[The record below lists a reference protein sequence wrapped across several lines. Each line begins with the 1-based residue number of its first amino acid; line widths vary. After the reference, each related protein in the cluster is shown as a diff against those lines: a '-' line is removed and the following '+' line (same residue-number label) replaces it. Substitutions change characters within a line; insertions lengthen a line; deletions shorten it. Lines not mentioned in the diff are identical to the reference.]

1 MEDIYIYLAVSV
13 FLVIASLLILRN
25 IFYKNGKKS
34 SKDIKRTIEEL
45 YKKIEE
51 NPEDYRAIYDLA
63 KCEEE
68 IGEEESALEKFE
80 MLANN
85 GILEKKEELNI
96 CKKLES
102 KYSELGKKE
111 EAFKYAIKIIKIEP
125 SNNLYTIKVAN
136 ILAKEGNFK
145 LSNHYFSKV
154 IVSKGE
160 FMIEDLKCAAFV
172 SYKMK
177 DYKKC
182 IAFLEE
188 LRKRLIKEATTNK
201 SKEVKEIKKSI
212 CELEKNLISMYILS
226 EELNI
231 AKSFIHDVLS
241 NKSIDKNHEFDI
253 NKLYLFVLYKL
264 EESERFKNLY
274 NKLYTLYKIEENNKN
289 YAPLKFDYSF
299 YSYFLGDIE
308 MSKNYFEAIKSF
320 NMPEFNIYNLDEI
333 LNYLNAVIKATAAL
347 NKLKEENK
355 LGEEKY
361 KNDNYE
367 NYVGKGNIENWEKT
381 VNSWETSFINFDY
394 LMTLVEVQKTMDID
408 YILDS
413 LKVAEKGNKN
423 NNITIAYK
431 VDKIFSLDRTSFKKL
446 CSNIMKSK
454 FSDYVIIQEYNDAT
468 HPANNGEEIN
478 YLTYNIKGSKKD
490 LILISFKR
498 WQKSEIGELMV
509 RDFLMMVSESGA
521 KNGILIAPVELSNS
535 AKSYVSHN
543 DKIRVYT
550 RSQFNNLL
558 KDEKI

>member
-1 MEDIYIYLAVSV
+1 MEDIFIYLAVSV
-13 FLVIASLLILRN
+13 FLIISSSIILKN
-25 IFYKNGKKS
+25 IFYRDGKKN
-34 SKDIKRTIEEL
+34 SKDIKKTIEEL

-68 IGEEESALEKFE
+68 IGKIELALEKYE
-80 MLANN
+80 LLANN
-85 GILEKKEELNI
+85 GILEKREELNI

-125 SNNLYTIKVAN
+125 SNNLYIIKVAN
-136 ILAKEGNFK
+136 TLAKEGNFK
-145 LSNHYFSKV
+145 LSNHYFGKA
-154 IVSKGE
+154 IVSKTE
-160 FMIEDLKCAAFV
+160 FMTEDLKCAAFV

-188 LRKRLIKEATTNK
+188 LRKRLIKEAIANK
-201 SKEVKEIKKSI
+201 SKDIKKDI
-212 CELEKNLISMYILS
+212 LELEKDLISTYILS

-231 AKSFIHDVLS
+231 AKSFIEDILS
-241 NKSIDKNHEFDI
+241 NKFIDKNHEFDI

-264 EESERFKNLY
+264 EESERFKSLY
-274 NKLYTLYKIEENNKN
+274 NKLYSLYKINESNKN
-289 YAPLKFDYSF
+289 YAHLKFDYSF

-308 MSKNYFEAIKSF
+308 MSKNYFELIKSF
-320 NMPEFNIYNLDEI
+320 DMPEFNIYNLDEI
-333 LNYLNAVIKATAAL
+333 LNYLNAVIKATTVL

-367 NYVGKGNIENWEKT
+367 NYVGKENIENWEKT
-381 VNSWETSFINFDY
+381 VNSWEISFINFDY
-394 LMTLVEVQKTMDID
+394 IMNLIEVQKTMDID
-408 YILDS
+408 NILES
-413 LKVAEKGNKN
+413 LKIAEKGNPN

-431 VDKIFSLDRTSFKKL
+431 VDKIFSLDRMSFKKL
-446 CSNIMKSK
+446 CGNIMKSK
-454 FSDYVIIQEYNDAT
+454 FLDYVIVQEYTDAT
-468 HPANNGEEIN
+468 HPANSGEEIN
-478 YLTYNIKGSKKD
+478 YLTYNIKGSKKE

-521 KNGILIAPVELSNS
+521 KSGVLIAPVELSNS

-543 DKIRVYT
+543 EKIRVYT

>member
-1 MEDIYIYLAVSV
+1 MEDIFIYLAVSV
-13 FLVIASLLILRN
+13 FLIISSSIILKN
-25 IFYKNGKKS
+25 IFYRDGKKN
-34 SKDIKRTIEEL
+34 SKDIKKTIEEL

-68 IGEEESALEKFE
+68 IGKIELALEKYE
-80 MLANN
+80 LLANN
-85 GILEKKEELNI
+85 GILEKREELNI
-96 CKKLES
+96 YKKLES

-125 SNNLYTIKVAN
+125 SNNLYIIKVAN
-136 ILAKEGNFK
+136 TLAKEGNFK
-145 LSNHYFSKV
+145 LSNHYFGKA
-154 IVSKGE
+154 IVSKAE
-160 FMIEDLKCAAFV
+160 FMTEDLKCAAFV

-188 LRKRLIKEATTNK
+188 LRKRLIKEAIANK
-201 SKEVKEIKKSI
+201 SKDIKKDI
-212 CELEKNLISMYILS
+212 LELEKDLISTYILS

-231 AKSFIHDVLS
+231 AKSFIEDILS
-241 NKSIDKNHEFDI
+241 NKFIDKNHEFDI

-264 EESERFKNLY
+264 EESERFKSLY
-274 NKLYTLYKIEENNKN
+274 NKLYSLYKINESNKN
-289 YAPLKFDYSF
+289 YAHLKFDYSF

-308 MSKNYFEAIKSF
+308 MSKNYFELIKSF
-320 NMPEFNIYNLDEI
+320 DMPEFNIYNLDEI
-333 LNYLNAVIKATAAL
+333 LNYLNAVIKATTVL

-367 NYVGKGNIENWEKT
+367 NYVGKENIENWEKT
-381 VNSWETSFINFDY
+381 VNSWELSFINFDY
-394 LMTLVEVQKTMDID
+394 IMNLIEVQKTMDID
-408 YILDS
+408 NILEN
-413 LKVAEKGNKN
+413 LKIAEKGNPN

-431 VDKIFSLDRTSFKKL
+431 VDKIFSLDRMSFKKL
-446 CSNIMKSK
+446 CGNIMKSK
-454 FSDYVIIQEYNDAT
+454 FSDYVIVQEYTDAT
-468 HPANNGEEIN
+468 HPANSGEEIN
-478 YLTYNIKGSKKD
+478 YLTYNIKGSKKE

-521 KNGILIAPVELSNS
+521 KSGVLIAPVELSNS

-543 DKIRVYT
+543 EKIRVYT

>member
-1 MEDIYIYLAVSV
+1 MEDIFIYLSVSV
-13 FLVIASLLILRN
+13 FLIISSSIILKN
-25 IFYKNGKKS
+25 IFYRDGKKN
-34 SKDIKRTIEEL
+34 SKDIKKTIEEL

-68 IGEEESALEKFE
+68 IGKIELALEKYE
-80 MLANN
+80 LLANN
-85 GILEKKEELNI
+85 GILEKREELNI

-125 SNNLYTIKVAN
+125 NNNLYIIKVAN
-136 ILAKEGNFK
+136 TLAKEGNFK
-145 LSNHYFSKV
+145 LSNHYFGKA
-154 IVSKGE
+154 IVSKAE
-160 FMIEDLKCAAFV
+160 FMTEDLKCAAFV

-188 LRKRLIKEATTNK
+188 LRKRLIKEAIANK
-201 SKEVKEIKKSI
+201 SKEIKKDI
-212 CELEKNLISMYILS
+212 LELEKDLISTYILS

-231 AKSFIHDVLS
+231 AKSFIEDILS
-241 NKSIDKNHEFDI
+241 NKFIDKNHEFDI

-264 EESERFKNLY
+264 EESERFKSLY
-274 NKLYTLYKIEENNKN
+274 NKLYSLYKINESNKN
-289 YAPLKFDYSF
+289 YAHLKFDYSF

-308 MSKNYFEAIKSF
+308 MSKNYFELIKSF
-320 NMPEFNIYNLDEI
+320 DMPEFNIYNLDEI
-333 LNYLNAVIKATAAL
+333 LNYLNAVIKATTVL

-367 NYVGKGNIENWEKT
+367 NYVGKENIENWEKT
-381 VNSWETSFINFDY
+381 VNSWEISFINFDY
-394 LMTLVEVQKTMDID
+394 IMNLIEVQKTMDID
-408 YILDS
+408 NILES
-413 LKVAEKGNKN
+413 LKIAEKGNLN

-431 VDKIFSLDRTSFKKL
+431 VDKIFSLDRMSFKKL
-446 CSNIMKSK
+446 CGNIMKSK
-454 FSDYVIIQEYNDAT
+454 FSDYVIVQEYTDAT
-468 HPANNGEEIN
+468 HPANSGEEIN
-478 YLTYNIKGSKKD
+478 YLTYNIKGSKKE

-521 KNGILIAPVELSNS
+521 KSGVLIAPVELSNS

-543 DKIRVYT
+543 EKIRVYT

>member
-1 MEDIYIYLAVSV
+1 MEDIFIYLAVSV
-13 FLVIASLLILRN
+13 FLIISSSIILKN
-25 IFYKNGKKS
+25 IFYRDGKKN
-34 SKDIKRTIEEL
+34 SKDIKKTIEEL

-68 IGEEESALEKFE
+68 IGKIELALEKYE
-80 MLANN
+80 LLANN
-85 GILEKKEELNI
+85 GILEKREELNI

-125 SNNLYTIKVAN
+125 SNNLYIIKVAN
-136 ILAKEGNFK
+136 TLAKEGNFK
-145 LSNHYFSKV
+145 LSNHYFGKA
-154 IVSKGE
+154 IVSKSE
-160 FMIEDLKCAAFV
+160 FMTEDLKCAAFV

-188 LRKRLIKEATTNK
+188 LRKRLIKEAIANK
-201 SKEVKEIKKSI
+201 SKDIKKDI
-212 CELEKNLISMYILS
+212 LELEKDLISTYILS

-231 AKSFIHDVLS
+231 AKSFIEDILS
-241 NKSIDKNHEFDI
+241 NKFIDKNHEFDI

-274 NKLYTLYKIEENNKN
+274 NKLYSLYKINESNKN
-289 YAPLKFDYSF
+289 YAHLKFDYSF

-308 MSKNYFEAIKSF
+308 MSKNYFELIKSF
-320 NMPEFNIYNLDEI
+320 DMPEFNIYNLDEI
-333 LNYLNAVIKATAAL
+333 LNYLNAVIKATTVL

-367 NYVGKGNIENWEKT
+367 NYVGKENIENWEKT
-381 VNSWETSFINFDY
+381 VNSWEISFINFDY
-394 LMTLVEVQKTMDID
+394 IMNLIEVQKTMDID
-408 YILDS
+408 NILES
-413 LKVAEKGNKN
+413 LKIAEKGNPN

-431 VDKIFSLDRTSFKKL
+431 VDKIFSLDRMSFKKL
-446 CSNIMKSK
+446 CGNIMKSK
-454 FSDYVIIQEYNDAT
+454 FSDYVIVQEYTDAT
-468 HPANNGEEIN
+468 HPANSGEEIN
-478 YLTYNIKGSKKD
+478 YLTYNIKGSKKE

-521 KNGILIAPVELSNS
+521 KSGVLIAPVELSNS

-543 DKIRVYT
+543 EKIRVYT

>member
-1 MEDIYIYLAVSV
+1 MEDIFIYLAVSV
-13 FLVIASLLILRN
+13 FLIISSSIILKN
-25 IFYKNGKKS
+25 IFYRDGKKN
-34 SKDIKRTIEEL
+34 SKDIKKTIEEL

-68 IGEEESALEKFE
+68 IGKIELALEKYE
-80 MLANN
+80 LLANN
-85 GILEKKEELNI
+85 GILEKREELNI

-125 SNNLYTIKVAN
+125 SNNLYIIKVAN
-136 ILAKEGNFK
+136 TLAKEGNFK
-145 LSNHYFSKV
+145 LSNHYFGKA
-154 IVSKGE
+154 IVSKAE
-160 FMIEDLKCAAFV
+160 FMTEDLKCAAFV

-188 LRKRLIKEATTNK
+188 LRKRLIKEAIANK
-201 SKEVKEIKKSI
+201 SKDIKKDI
-212 CELEKNLISMYILS
+212 LELEKDLISTYILS

-231 AKSFIHDVLS
+231 AKSFIEDILS
-241 NKSIDKNHEFDI
+241 NKFIDKNHEFDI

-264 EESERFKNLY
+264 EESERFKSLY
-274 NKLYTLYKIEENNKN
+274 NKLYSLYKINESNKN
-289 YAPLKFDYSF
+289 YAHLKFDYSF

-308 MSKNYFEAIKSF
+308 MSKNYFELIKSF
-320 NMPEFNIYNLDEI
+320 DMPEFNIYNLDEI
-333 LNYLNAVIKATAAL
+333 LNYLNAVIKATTVL

-367 NYVGKGNIENWEKT
+367 NYVGKENIENWEKT
-381 VNSWETSFINFDY
+381 VNSWEISFINFDY
-394 LMTLVEVQKTMDID
+394 IMNLIEVQKTMDID
-408 YILDS
+408 NILEN
-413 LKVAEKGNKN
+413 LKIAEKGNPN

-431 VDKIFSLDRTSFKKL
+431 VDKIFSLDRISFKKL
-446 CSNIMKSK
+446 CGNIMKSK
-454 FSDYVIIQEYNDAT
+454 FSDYVIVQEYTDAT
-468 HPANNGEEIN
+468 HPANSGEEIN
-478 YLTYNIKGSKKD
+478 YLTYNIKGSKKE

-521 KNGILIAPVELSNS
+521 KSGVLIAPVELSNS

-543 DKIRVYT
+543 KKIRVYT

>member
-1 MEDIYIYLAVSV
+1 MEDIFIYLAVSV
-13 FLVIASLLILRN
+13 FLIISSSIILKN
-25 IFYKNGKKS
+25 IFYRDGKKN
-34 SKDIKRTIEEL
+34 SKDIKKTIEEL

-68 IGEEESALEKFE
+68 IGKIELALEKYE
-80 MLANN
+80 LLANN
-85 GILEKKEELNI
+85 GILEKREESNI

-125 SNNLYTIKVAN
+125 SNNLYIIKVAN
-136 ILAKEGNFK
+136 TLAKEGNFK
-145 LSNHYFSKV
+145 LSNHYFGKA
-154 IVSKGE
+154 IVSKAE
-160 FMIEDLKCAAFV
+160 FMTEDLKCAAFV

-188 LRKRLIKEATTNK
+188 LRKRLIKEAIANK
-201 SKEVKEIKKSI
+201 SKDIKKDI
-212 CELEKNLISMYILS
+212 LELEKDLISTYILS

-231 AKSFIHDVLS
+231 AKSFIEDILS
-241 NKSIDKNHEFDI
+241 NKFIDKNHEFDI

-264 EESERFKNLY
+264 EESERFKSLY
-274 NKLYTLYKIEENNKN
+274 NKLYSLYKINESNKN
-289 YAPLKFDYSF
+289 YAHLKFDYSF

-308 MSKNYFEAIKSF
+308 MSKNYFELIKSF
-320 NMPEFNIYNLDEI
+320 DMPEFNIYNLDEI
-333 LNYLNAVIKATAAL
+333 LNYLNAVIKATTVL

-367 NYVGKGNIENWEKT
+367 NYVGKENIENWEKT
-381 VNSWETSFINFDY
+381 VNSWEISFINFDY
-394 LMTLVEVQKTMDID
+394 IMNLIEVQKTMDID
-408 YILDS
+408 NILES
-413 LKVAEKGNKN
+413 LKIAEKGNPN

-431 VDKIFSLDRTSFKKL
+431 VDKIFSLDRMSFKKL
-446 CSNIMKSK
+446 CGNIMKSK
-454 FSDYVIIQEYNDAT
+454 FSDYVIVQEYMDAT
-468 HPANNGEEIN
+468 HPANSGEEIN
-478 YLTYNIKGSKKD
+478 YLTYNIKGSKKE

-521 KNGILIAPVELSNS
+521 KSGVLIAPVELSNS

-543 DKIRVYT
+543 EKIRVYT

>member
-1 MEDIYIYLAVSV
+1 MEDIFIYLAVSV
-13 FLVIASLLILRN
+13 FLIISSSIILKN
-25 IFYKNGKKS
+25 IFYRDGKKN
-34 SKDIKRTIEEL
+34 SKDIKKTIEEL

-63 KCEEE
+63 KFEEE
-68 IGEEESALEKFE
+68 IGKIELALEKYE
-80 MLANN
+80 LLANN
-85 GILEKKEELNI
+85 GILEKREELNI

-125 SNNLYTIKVAN
+125 SNNLYIIKVAN
-136 ILAKEGNFK
+136 TLAKEGNFK
-145 LSNHYFSKV
+145 LSNHYFGKA
-154 IVSKGE
+154 IVSKAE
-160 FMIEDLKCAAFV
+160 FMTEDLKCAAFV

-188 LRKRLIKEATTNK
+188 LRKRLIKEAIANK
-201 SKEVKEIKKSI
+201 SKDIKKDI
-212 CELEKNLISMYILS
+212 LELEKDLISTYILS

-231 AKSFIHDVLS
+231 AKSFIEDILS
-241 NKSIDKNHEFDI
+241 NKFIDKNHEFDI

-264 EESERFKNLY
+264 EESERFKSLY
-274 NKLYTLYKIEENNKN
+274 NKLYSLYKINESNKN
-289 YAPLKFDYSF
+289 YAHLKFDYSF

-308 MSKNYFEAIKSF
+308 MSKNYFELIKSF
-320 NMPEFNIYNLDEI
+320 DMPEFNIYNLDEI
-333 LNYLNAVIKATAAL
+333 LNYLNAVIKATTVL

-367 NYVGKGNIENWEKT
+367 NYVGKENIENWEKT
-381 VNSWETSFINFDY
+381 VNSWEISFINFDY
-394 LMTLVEVQKTMDID
+394 IMNLIEVQKTMDID
-408 YILDS
+408 NILEN
-413 LKVAEKGNKN
+413 LKIAEKGNPN

-431 VDKIFSLDRTSFKKL
+431 VDKIFSLDRMSFKKL
-446 CSNIMKSK
+446 CGNIMKSK
-454 FSDYVIIQEYNDAT
+454 FSDYVIVQEYTDAT
-468 HPANNGEEIN
+468 HPANSGEEIN
-478 YLTYNIKGSKKD
+478 YLTYNIKGSKKE

-521 KNGILIAPVELSNS
+521 KSGVLIAPVELSNS

-543 DKIRVYT
+543 EKIRVYT

>member
-1 MEDIYIYLAVSV
+1 MEDIFIYLAVSV
-13 FLVIASLLILRN
+13 FLIISSSIILKN
-25 IFYKNGKKS
+25 IFYRDGKKN
-34 SKDIKRTIEEL
+34 SKDIKKTIEEL

-68 IGEEESALEKFE
+68 IGKIELALEKYE
-80 MLANN
+80 LLANN
-85 GILEKKEELNI
+85 GILEKREELNI

-125 SNNLYTIKVAN
+125 SNNLYIIKVAN
-136 ILAKEGNFK
+136 TLAKEGNFK
-145 LSNHYFSKV
+145 LSNHYFGKA
-154 IVSKGE
+154 IVSKAE
-160 FMIEDLKCAAFV
+160 FMTEDLKCAAFV

-188 LRKRLIKEATTNK
+188 LRKRLIKEAIANK
-201 SKEVKEIKKSI
+201 SKDIKKDI
-212 CELEKNLISMYILS
+212 LELEKDLISTYILS

-231 AKSFIHDVLS
+231 AKSFIEDILS
-241 NKSIDKNHEFDI
+241 NKFIDKNHEFDI

-264 EESERFKNLY
+264 EESERFKSLY
-274 NKLYTLYKIEENNKN
+274 NKLYSLYKINESNKN
-289 YAPLKFDYSF
+289 YAHLKFDYSF

-308 MSKNYFEAIKSF
+308 MSKNYFELIKSF
-320 NMPEFNIYNLDEI
+320 DMPEFNIYNLDEI
-333 LNYLNAVIKATAAL
+333 LNYLNAVIKATTVL

-367 NYVGKGNIENWEKT
+367 NYVGKENIENWEKT
-381 VNSWETSFINFDY
+381 VNSWEISFINFDY
-394 LMTLVEVQKTMDID
+394 IMNLIEVQKTMDID
-408 YILDS
+408 NILEN
-413 LKVAEKGNKN
+413 LKIVEKGNPN

-431 VDKIFSLDRTSFKKL
+431 VDKIFSLDRMSFKKL
-446 CSNIMKSK
+446 CGNIMKSK
-454 FSDYVIIQEYNDAT
+454 FSDYVIVQEYTDAT
-468 HPANNGEEIN
+468 HPANSGEEIN
-478 YLTYNIKGSKKD
+478 YLTYNIKGSKKE

-521 KNGILIAPVELSNS
+521 KSGVLIAPVELSNS

-543 DKIRVYT
+543 EKIRVYT

>member
-1 MEDIYIYLAVSV
+1 MEDIFIYLAVSV
-13 FLVIASLLILRN
+13 FLIISSSIILKN
-25 IFYKNGKKS
+25 IFYRDGKKN
-34 SKDIKRTIEEL
+34 SKDIKKTIEEL

-68 IGEEESALEKFE
+68 IGKIELALEKYE
-80 MLANN
+80 LLANN
-85 GILEKKEELNI
+85 GILEKREESNI

-125 SNNLYTIKVAN
+125 SNNLYIIKVAN
-136 ILAKEGNFK
+136 TLAKEGNFK
-145 LSNHYFSKV
+145 LSNHYFGKA
-154 IVSKGE
+154 IVSKAE
-160 FMIEDLKCAAFV
+160 FMTEDLKCAAFV

-188 LRKRLIKEATTNK
+188 LRKRLIKEAIANK
-201 SKEVKEIKKSI
+201 SKDIKKDI
-212 CELEKNLISMYILS
+212 LELEKDLISTYILS

-231 AKSFIHDVLS
+231 AKSFIEDILS
-241 NKSIDKNHEFDI
+241 NKFIDKNHEFDI

-264 EESERFKNLY
+264 EESERFKSLY
-274 NKLYTLYKIEENNKN
+274 NKLYSLYKINESNKN
-289 YAPLKFDYSF
+289 YAHLKFDYSF

-308 MSKNYFEAIKSF
+308 MSKNYFELIKSF
-320 NMPEFNIYNLDEI
+320 DMPEFNIYNLDEI
-333 LNYLNAVIKATAAL
+333 LNYLNAVIKATTVL

-367 NYVGKGNIENWEKT
+367 NYVGKENIENWEKT
-381 VNSWETSFINFDY
+381 VNSWEISFINFDY
-394 LMTLVEVQKTMDID
+394 IMNLIEVQKTMDID
-408 YILDS
+408 NILEN
-413 LKVAEKGNKN
+413 LKIAEKGNPN

-431 VDKIFSLDRTSFKKL
+431 VDKIFSLDRMSFKKL
-446 CSNIMKSK
+446 CGNIMKSK
-454 FSDYVIIQEYNDAT
+454 FSDYVIVQEYTDAT
-468 HPANNGEEIN
+468 HPANSGEEIN
-478 YLTYNIKGSKKD
+478 YLTYNIKGSKKE

-521 KNGILIAPVELSNS
+521 KSGVLIAPVELSNS

-543 DKIRVYT
+543 EKIRVYT

>member
-1 MEDIYIYLAVSV
+1 MEDIFIYLAVSV
-13 FLVIASLLILRN
+13 FLIISSSIILKN
-25 IFYKNGKKS
+25 IFYRDGKKN
-34 SKDIKRTIEEL
+34 SKDIKKTIEEL

-68 IGEEESALEKFE
+68 IGKIELALEKYE
-80 MLANN
+80 LLANN
-85 GILEKKEELNI
+85 GILEKREELNI

-125 SNNLYTIKVAN
+125 NNNLYIIKVAN
-136 ILAKEGNFK
+136 TLAKEGNFK
-145 LSNHYFSKV
+145 LSNHYFGKA
-154 IVSKGE
+154 IVSKAE
-160 FMIEDLKCAAFV
+160 FMTEDLKCAAFV

-188 LRKRLIKEATTNK
+188 LRKRLIKEAIANK
-201 SKEVKEIKKSI
+201 SKDIKKDI
-212 CELEKNLISMYILS
+212 LELEKDLISTYILS

-231 AKSFIHDVLS
+231 AKSFIEDILS
-241 NKSIDKNHEFDI
+241 NKFIDKNHEFDI

-264 EESERFKNLY
+264 EESERFKSLY
-274 NKLYTLYKIEENNKN
+274 NKLYSLYKINESNKN
-289 YAPLKFDYSF
+289 YAHLKFDYSF

-308 MSKNYFEAIKSF
+308 MSKNYFELIKSF
-320 NMPEFNIYNLDEI
+320 DMPEFNIYNLDEI
-333 LNYLNAVIKATAAL
+333 LNYLNAVIKATTVL

-367 NYVGKGNIENWEKT
+367 NYVGKENIENWEKT
-381 VNSWETSFINFDY
+381 VNSWEISFINFDY
-394 LMTLVEVQKTMDID
+394 IMNLIEVQKTMDID
-408 YILDS
+408 NILEN
-413 LKVAEKGNKN
+413 LKIAEKGNPN

-431 VDKIFSLDRTSFKKL
+431 VDKIFSLDRMSFKKL
-446 CSNIMKSK
+446 CANIMKSK
-454 FSDYVIIQEYNDAT
+454 FSDYVIVQEYTDAT
-468 HPANNGEEIN
+468 HPANSGEEIN
-478 YLTYNIKGSKKD
+478 YLTYNIKGSKKE

-521 KNGILIAPVELSNS
+521 KSGVLIAPVELSNS

-543 DKIRVYT
+543 EKIRVYT

>member
-1 MEDIYIYLAVSV
+1 MEDIFIYLAVSV
-13 FLVIASLLILRN
+13 FLIISSSIILKN
-25 IFYKNGKKS
+25 IFYRDGKKN
-34 SKDIKRTIEEL
+34 SKDIKKTIEEL

-68 IGEEESALEKFE
+68 IGKIELALEKYE
-80 MLANN
+80 LLANN
-85 GILEKKEELNI
+85 GILEKREELNI
-96 CKKLES
+96 CKKLEN

-125 SNNLYTIKVAN
+125 NNNLYIIKVAN
-136 ILAKEGNFK
+136 TLAKEGNFK
-145 LSNHYFSKV
+145 LSNHYFGKA
-154 IVSKGE
+154 IVSKAE
-160 FMIEDLKCAAFV
+160 FMTEDLKCAAFV

-188 LRKRLIKEATTNK
+188 LRKRLIKEAIANK
-201 SKEVKEIKKSI
+201 SKDIKKDI
-212 CELEKNLISMYILS
+212 LELEKDLISTYILS

-231 AKSFIHDVLS
+231 AKSFIEDILS
-241 NKSIDKNHEFDI
+241 NKFIDKNHEFDI

-264 EESERFKNLY
+264 EESERFKSLY
-274 NKLYTLYKIEENNKN
+274 NKLYSLYKINESNKN
-289 YAPLKFDYSF
+289 YAHLKFDYSF

-308 MSKNYFEAIKSF
+308 MSKNYFELIKSF
-320 NMPEFNIYNLDEI
+320 DMPEFNIYNLDEI
-333 LNYLNAVIKATAAL
+333 LNYLNAVIKATTVL

-367 NYVGKGNIENWEKT
+367 NYVGKENIENWEKT
-381 VNSWETSFINFDY
+381 VNSWEISFINFDY
-394 LMTLVEVQKTMDID
+394 IMNLIEVQKTMDID
-408 YILDS
+408 NILES
-413 LKVAEKGNKN
+413 LKIAEKGNPN

-431 VDKIFSLDRTSFKKL
+431 VDKIFSLDRMSFKKL
-446 CSNIMKSK
+446 CGNIMKSK
-454 FSDYVIIQEYNDAT
+454 FSDYVIVQEYTDAT
-468 HPANNGEEIN
+468 HPANSGEEIN
-478 YLTYNIKGSKKD
+478 YLTYNIKGSKKE

-521 KNGILIAPVELSNS
+521 KSGVLIAPVELSNS

-543 DKIRVYT
+543 EKIRVYT

>member
-1 MEDIYIYLAVSV
+1 MEDIFIYLAVSV
-13 FLVIASLLILRN
+13 FLIISSSIILKN
-25 IFYKNGKKS
+25 IFYRDGKKN
-34 SKDIKRTIEEL
+34 SKDIKKTIEEL

-68 IGEEESALEKFE
+68 IGKIELALEKYE
-80 MLANN
+80 LLANN
-85 GILEKKEELNI
+85 GILEKREELNI

-125 SNNLYTIKVAN
+125 NNNLYIIKVAN
-136 ILAKEGNFK
+136 TLAKEGNFK
-145 LSNHYFSKV
+145 LSNHYFGKA
-154 IVSKGE
+154 IVSKAE
-160 FMIEDLKCAAFV
+160 FMTEDLKCAAFV

-188 LRKRLIKEATTNK
+188 LRKRLIKEAIANK
-201 SKEVKEIKKSI
+201 SKDIKKDI
-212 CELEKNLISMYILS
+212 LELEKDLISTYILS

-231 AKSFIHDVLS
+231 AKAFIEDILS
-241 NKSIDKNHEFDI
+241 NKFIDKNHEFDI

-264 EESERFKNLY
+264 EESERFKSLY
-274 NKLYTLYKIEENNKN
+274 NKLYSLYKINESNKN
-289 YAPLKFDYSF
+289 YAHLKFDYSF

-308 MSKNYFEAIKSF
+308 MSKNYFELIKSF
-320 NMPEFNIYNLDEI
+320 DMPEFNIYNLDEI
-333 LNYLNAVIKATAAL
+333 LNYLNAVIKATTVL

-367 NYVGKGNIENWEKT
+367 NYVGKENIENWEKT
-381 VNSWETSFINFDY
+381 VNSWEISFINFDY
-394 LMTLVEVQKTMDID
+394 IMNLIEVQKTMDID
-408 YILDS
+408 NILES
-413 LKVAEKGNKN
+413 LKIAEKGNPN

-431 VDKIFSLDRTSFKKL
+431 VDKIFSLDRMSFKKL
-446 CSNIMKSK
+446 CGNIMKSK
-454 FSDYVIIQEYNDAT
+454 FSDYVIVQEYTDAT
-468 HPANNGEEIN
+468 HPANSGEEIN
-478 YLTYNIKGSKKD
+478 YLTYNIKGSKKE

-521 KNGILIAPVELSNS
+521 KSGVLIAPVELSNS

-543 DKIRVYT
+543 EKIRVYT

>member
-1 MEDIYIYLAVSV
+1 MEDIFIYLAVSV
-13 FLVIASLLILRN
+13 FLIISSSIILKN
-25 IFYKNGKKS
+25 IFYRDGKKN
-34 SKDIKRTIEEL
+34 SKDIKKTIEEL

-68 IGEEESALEKFE
+68 IGKIELALEKYE
-80 MLANN
+80 LLANN
-85 GILEKKEELNI
+85 GILEKREELNI

-125 SNNLYTIKVAN
+125 SNNLYIIKVAN
-136 ILAKEGNFK
+136 TLAKEGNFK
-145 LSNHYFSKV
+145 LSNHYFGKA
-154 IVSKGE
+154 IVSKAE
-160 FMIEDLKCAAFV
+160 FMTEDLKCAAFV

-188 LRKRLIKEATTNK
+188 LRKRLIKEAIANK
-201 SKEVKEIKKSI
+201 SKDIKKDI
-212 CELEKNLISMYILS
+212 LELEKDLISTYILS

-231 AKSFIHDVLS
+231 AKSFIEDILS
-241 NKSIDKNHEFDI
+241 NKFIDKNHEFDI

-264 EESERFKNLY
+264 EESERFKSLY
-274 NKLYTLYKIEENNKN
+274 NKLYSLYKINESNKN
-289 YAPLKFDYSF
+289 YAHLKFDYSF

-308 MSKNYFEAIKSF
+308 MSKNYFELIKSF
-320 NMPEFNIYNLDEI
+320 DMPEFNIYNLDEI
-333 LNYLNAVIKATAAL
+333 LNYLNAVIKATTVL

-367 NYVGKGNIENWEKT
+367 NYVRKENIENWEKT
-381 VNSWETSFINFDY
+381 VNSWEISFINFDY
-394 LMTLVEVQKTMDID
+394 IMNLIEVQKTMDID
-408 YILDS
+408 NILES
-413 LKVAEKGNKN
+413 LKIAEKGNPN

-431 VDKIFSLDRTSFKKL
+431 VDKIFSLDRMSFKKL
-446 CSNIMKSK
+446 CGNIMKSK
-454 FSDYVIIQEYNDAT
+454 FSDYVIVQEYTDAT
-468 HPANNGEEIN
+468 HPANSGEEIN
-478 YLTYNIKGSKKD
+478 YLTYNIKGSKKE

-521 KNGILIAPVELSNS
+521 KSGVLIAPVELSNS

-543 DKIRVYT
+543 EKIRVYT

>member
-1 MEDIYIYLAVSV
+1 MEDIFIYLAVSV
-13 FLVIASLLILRN
+13 FLIISSSIILKN
-25 IFYKNGKKS
+25 IFYRDGKKN
-34 SKDIKRTIEEL
+34 SKDIKKTIEEL

-68 IGEEESALEKFE
+68 IGKIELALEKYE
-80 MLANN
+80 LLANN
-85 GILEKKEELNI
+85 GILEKREELNI

-125 SNNLYTIKVAN
+125 SNNLYIIKVAN
-136 ILAKEGNFK
+136 TLAKEGNFK
-145 LSNHYFSKV
+145 LSNHYFGKA
-154 IVSKGE
+154 IVSKSE
-160 FMIEDLKCAAFV
+160 FMTEDLKCAAFV

-188 LRKRLIKEATTNK
+188 LRKRLIKEAIANK
-201 SKEVKEIKKSI
+201 SKDIKKDI
-212 CELEKNLISMYILS
+212 LELEKDLISTYILS

-231 AKSFIHDVLS
+231 AKSFIEDILS
-241 NKSIDKNHEFDI
+241 NKFIDKNHEFDI

-264 EESERFKNLY
+264 EESERFKSLY
-274 NKLYTLYKIEENNKN
+274 NKLYSLYKINESNKN
-289 YAPLKFDYSF
+289 YAHLKFDYSF

-308 MSKNYFEAIKSF
+308 MSKNYFELIKSF
-320 NMPEFNIYNLDEI
+320 DMPEFNIYNLDEI
-333 LNYLNAVIKATAAL
+333 LNYLNAVIKATTVL

-367 NYVGKGNIENWEKT
+367 NYVGKENIENWEKT
-381 VNSWETSFINFDY
+381 VNSWEISFINFDY
-394 LMTLVEVQKTMDID
+394 IMNLIEVQKTMDID
-408 YILDS
+408 NILES
-413 LKVAEKGNKN
+413 LKIAEKGNPN

-431 VDKIFSLDRTSFKKL
+431 VDKIFSLDRMSFKKL
-446 CSNIMKSK
+446 CGNIMKSK
-454 FSDYVIIQEYNDAT
+454 FSDYVIVQEYTDAT
-468 HPANNGEEIN
+468 HPANSGEEIN
-478 YLTYNIKGSKKD
+478 YLTYNIKGSKKE

-521 KNGILIAPVELSNS
+521 KSGVLIAPVELSNS

-543 DKIRVYT
+543 EKIRVYT

>member
-1 MEDIYIYLAVSV
+1 MEDIFIYLAVSV
-13 FLVIASLLILRN
+13 FLIISSSIILKN
-25 IFYKNGKKS
+25 IFYRDGKKN
-34 SKDIKRTIEEL
+34 SKDIKKTIEEL

-68 IGEEESALEKFE
+68 IGKIELALEKYE
-80 MLANN
+80 LLANN
-85 GILEKKEELNI
+85 GILEKREELNI

-125 SNNLYTIKVAN
+125 NNNLYIIKVAN
-136 ILAKEGNFK
+136 TLAKEGNFK
-145 LSNHYFSKV
+145 LSNHYFGKA
-154 IVSKGE
+154 IVSKTE
-160 FMIEDLKCAAFV
+160 FMTEDLKCASFV

-188 LRKRLIKEATTNK
+188 LRKRLIKEAIANK
-201 SKEVKEIKKSI
+201 SKDIKKDI
-212 CELEKNLISMYILS
+212 LELEKDLISTYILS

-231 AKSFIHDVLS
+231 AKSFIEDILS
-241 NKSIDKNHEFDI
+241 NKFIDKNHEFDI

-264 EESERFKNLY
+264 EESERFKSLY
-274 NKLYTLYKIEENNKN
+274 NKLYSLYKINESNKN
-289 YAPLKFDYSF
+289 YAHLKFDYSF

-308 MSKNYFEAIKSF
+308 MSKNYFELIKSF
-320 NMPEFNIYNLDEI
+320 DMPEFNIYNLDEI
-333 LNYLNAVIKATAAL
+333 LNYLNAVIKATTVL

-367 NYVGKGNIENWEKT
+367 NYVGKENIENWEKT
-381 VNSWETSFINFDY
+381 VNSWEISFINFDY
-394 LMTLVEVQKTMDID
+394 IMNLIEVQKTMDID
-408 YILDS
+408 NILEN
-413 LKVAEKGNKN
+413 LKIAEKGNPN

-431 VDKIFSLDRTSFKKL
+431 VDKIFSLDRMSFKKL
-446 CSNIMKSK
+446 CGNIMKSK
-454 FSDYVIIQEYNDAT
+454 FSDYVIVQEYTDAT
-468 HPANNGEEIN
+468 HPANSGEEIN
-478 YLTYNIKGSKKD
+478 YLTYNIKGSKKE

-521 KNGILIAPVELSNS
+521 KSGVLIAPVELSNS

-543 DKIRVYT
+543 EKIRVYT

>member
-1 MEDIYIYLAVSV
+1 MEDIFIYLAVSV
-13 FLVIASLLILRN
+13 FLIISSSIILKN
-25 IFYKNGKKS
+25 IFYRDGKKN
-34 SKDIKRTIEEL
+34 SKDIKKTIEEL

-68 IGEEESALEKFE
+68 IGKIELALEKYE
-80 MLANN
+80 LLANN
-85 GILEKKEELNI
+85 GILEKREELNI

-125 SNNLYTIKVAN
+125 SNNLYIIKVAN
-136 ILAKEGNFK
+136 TLAKEGNFK
-145 LSNHYFSKV
+145 LSNHYFGKA
-154 IVSKGE
+154 IVSKAE
-160 FMIEDLKCAAFV
+160 FMTEDLKCAAFV

-188 LRKRLIKEATTNK
+188 LRKRLIKEAIANK
-201 SKEVKEIKKSI
+201 SKEIKKDI
-212 CELEKNLISMYILS
+212 LELEKDLISTYILS

-231 AKSFIHDVLS
+231 AKSFIEDILS
-241 NKSIDKNHEFDI
+241 NKFIDKNHEFDI

-264 EESERFKNLY
+264 EESERFKSLY
-274 NKLYTLYKIEENNKN
+274 NKLYSLYKINESNKN
-289 YAPLKFDYSF
+289 YAHLKFDYSF

-308 MSKNYFEAIKSF
+308 MSKNYFELIKSF
-320 NMPEFNIYNLDEI
+320 DMPEFNIYNLDEI
-333 LNYLNAVIKATAAL
+333 LNYLNAVIKATTVL

-367 NYVGKGNIENWEKT
+367 NYVGKENIENWEKT
-381 VNSWETSFINFDY
+381 VNSWEISFINFDY
-394 LMTLVEVQKTMDID
+394 IMNLIEVQKTMDID
-408 YILDS
+408 NILES
-413 LKVAEKGNKN
+413 LKIAEKGNPN

-431 VDKIFSLDRTSFKKL
+431 VDKIFSLDRMSFKKL
-446 CSNIMKSK
+446 CGNIMKSK
-454 FSDYVIIQEYNDAT
+454 FSDYVIVQEYTDAT
-468 HPANNGEEIN
+468 HPANSGEEIN
-478 YLTYNIKGSKKD
+478 YLTYNIKGSKKE

-521 KNGILIAPVELSNS
+521 KSGVLIAPVELSNS

-543 DKIRVYT
+543 EKIRVYT

>member
-1 MEDIYIYLAVSV
+1 MEDIFIYLAVSV
-13 FLVIASLLILRN
+13 FLIISSSIILKN
-25 IFYKNGKKS
+25 IFYRDGKKN
-34 SKDIKRTIEEL
+34 SKDIKKTIEEL

-68 IGEEESALEKFE
+68 IGKIELALEKYE
-80 MLANN
+80 LLANN
-85 GILEKKEELNI
+85 GILEKREELNI

-125 SNNLYTIKVAN
+125 SNNLYIIKVAN
-136 ILAKEGNFK
+136 TLAKEGNFK
-145 LSNHYFSKV
+145 LSNHYFGKA
-154 IVSKGE
+154 IVSKAE
-160 FMIEDLKCAAFV
+160 FMTEDLKCAAFV

-188 LRKRLIKEATTNK
+188 LRKRLIKEAIANK
-201 SKEVKEIKKSI
+201 SKDIKKDI
-212 CELEKNLISMYILS
+212 LELEKDLISTYILS

-231 AKSFIHDVLS
+231 AKSFIEDILS
-241 NKSIDKNHEFDI
+241 NKFIDKNHEFDI

-264 EESERFKNLY
+264 EESERFKSLY
-274 NKLYTLYKIEENNKN
+274 NKLYSLYKINESNKN
-289 YAPLKFDYSF
+289 YAHLKFDYSF

-308 MSKNYFEAIKSF
+308 MSKNYFELIKSF
-320 NMPEFNIYNLDEI
+320 DMPEFNIYNLDEI
-333 LNYLNAVIKATAAL
+333 LNYLNAVIKATTVL

-367 NYVGKGNIENWEKT
+367 NYVGKENIENWKKT
-381 VNSWETSFINFDY
+381 VNSWEISFINFDY
-394 LMTLVEVQKTMDID
+394 IMNLIEVQKTMDID
-408 YILDS
+408 NILEN
-413 LKVAEKGNKN
+413 LKIAEKGNPN

-431 VDKIFSLDRTSFKKL
+431 VDKIFSLDRMSFKKL
-446 CSNIMKSK
+446 CGNIMKSK
-454 FSDYVIIQEYNDAT
+454 FSDYVIVQEYTDAT
-468 HPANNGEEIN
+468 HPANSGEEIN
-478 YLTYNIKGSKKD
+478 YLTYNIKGSKKE

-521 KNGILIAPVELSNS
+521 KSGVLIAPVELSNS

-543 DKIRVYT
+543 EKIRVYT

>member
-1 MEDIYIYLAVSV
+1 MEDIFIYLAVSV
-13 FLVIASLLILRN
+13 FLIISSSIILKN
-25 IFYKNGKKS
+25 IFYRDGKKN
-34 SKDIKRTIEEL
+34 SKDIKKTIEEL

-68 IGEEESALEKFE
+68 IGKIELALEKYE
-80 MLANN
+80 LLANN
-85 GILEKKEELNI
+85 GILEKREELNI

-125 SNNLYTIKVAN
+125 SNNLYIIKVAN
-136 ILAKEGNFK
+136 TLAKEGNFK
-145 LSNHYFSKV
+145 LSNHYFGKA
-154 IVSKGE
+154 IVSKTE
-160 FMIEDLKCAAFV
+160 FMTEDLKCAAFV

-188 LRKRLIKEATTNK
+188 LRKRLIKEAIANK
-201 SKEVKEIKKSI
+201 SKEIKKDI
-212 CELEKNLISMYILS
+212 LELEKDLISTYILS

-231 AKSFIHDVLS
+231 AKSFIEDILS
-241 NKSIDKNHEFDI
+241 NKFIDKNHEFDI

-264 EESERFKNLY
+264 EESERFKSLY
-274 NKLYTLYKIEENNKN
+274 NKLYSLYKINESNKN
-289 YAPLKFDYSF
+289 YAHLKFDYSF

-308 MSKNYFEAIKSF
+308 MSKNYFELIKSF
-320 NMPEFNIYNLDEI
+320 DMPEFNIYNLDEI
-333 LNYLNAVIKATAAL
+333 LNYLNAVIKATTVL

-367 NYVGKGNIENWEKT
+367 NYVGKENIENWEKT
-381 VNSWETSFINFDY
+381 VNSWEISFINFDY
-394 LMTLVEVQKTMDID
+394 IMNLIEVQKTMDID
-408 YILDS
+408 NILES
-413 LKVAEKGNKN
+413 LKIAEKGNPS

-431 VDKIFSLDRTSFKKL
+431 VDKIFSLDRMSFKKL
-446 CSNIMKSK
+446 CGNIMKSK
-454 FSDYVIIQEYNDAT
+454 FSDYVIVQEYTDAT
-468 HPANNGEEIN
+468 HPANSGEEIN
-478 YLTYNIKGSKKD
+478 YLTYNIKGSKKE

-521 KNGILIAPVELSNS
+521 KSGVLIAPVELSNS

-543 DKIRVYT
+543 EKIRVYT

>member
-1 MEDIYIYLAVSV
+1 MEDIFIYLAVSV
-13 FLVIASLLILRN
+13 FLIISSSIILKN
-25 IFYKNGKKS
+25 IFYRDGKKN
-34 SKDIKRTIEEL
+34 SKDIKKTIEEL

-68 IGEEESALEKFE
+68 IGKIELALEKYE
-80 MLANN
+80 LLANN
-85 GILEKKEELNI
+85 GILEKREELNI

-125 SNNLYTIKVAN
+125 SNNLYIIKVAN
-136 ILAKEGNFK
+136 TLAKEGNFK
-145 LSNHYFSKV
+145 LSNHYFGKA
-154 IVSKGE
+154 IVSKAE
-160 FMIEDLKCAAFV
+160 FMTEDLKCAAFV

-188 LRKRLIKEATTNK
+188 LRKRLIKEAIANK
-201 SKEVKEIKKSI
+201 SKDIKKDI
-212 CELEKNLISMYILS
+212 LELEKDLISTYILS

-231 AKSFIHDVLS
+231 AKSFIEDILS
-241 NKSIDKNHEFDI
+241 NKFIDKNHEFDI

-264 EESERFKNLY
+264 EESERFKSLY
-274 NKLYTLYKIEENNKN
+274 NKLYSLYKINESNKN
-289 YAPLKFDYSF
+289 YAHLKFDYSF

-308 MSKNYFEAIKSF
+308 MSKNYFELIKSF
-320 NMPEFNIYNLDEI
+320 DMPEFNIYNLEEI
-333 LNYLNAVIKATAAL
+333 LNYLNAVIKATTVL

-367 NYVGKGNIENWEKT
+367 NYVGKENIENWEKT
-381 VNSWETSFINFDY
+381 VNSWEISFINFDY
-394 LMTLVEVQKTMDID
+394 IMNLIEVQKTMDID
-408 YILDS
+408 NILEN
-413 LKVAEKGNKN
+413 LKIAEKGNPN

-431 VDKIFSLDRTSFKKL
+431 VDKIFSLDRMSFKKL
-446 CSNIMKSK
+446 CGNIMKSK
-454 FSDYVIIQEYNDAT
+454 FSDYVIVQEYTDAT
-468 HPANNGEEIN
+468 HPANSGEEIN
-478 YLTYNIKGSKKD
+478 YLTYNIKGSKKE

-521 KNGILIAPVELSNS
+521 KSGVLIAPVELSNS

-543 DKIRVYT
+543 EKIRVYT

>member
-1 MEDIYIYLAVSV
+1 MEDIFIYLAVSV
-13 FLVIASLLILRN
+13 FLIISSSIILKN
-25 IFYKNGKKS
+25 IFYRDGKKN
-34 SKDIKRTIEEL
+34 SKDIKKTIEEL

-68 IGEEESALEKFE
+68 IGKIELALEKYE
-80 MLANN
+80 LLANN
-85 GILEKKEELNI
+85 GILEKREELNI

-125 SNNLYTIKVAN
+125 SNNLYIIKVAN
-136 ILAKEGNFK
+136 TLAKEGNFK
-145 LSNHYFSKV
+145 LSNHYFGKA
-154 IVSKGE
+154 IVSKAE
-160 FMIEDLKCAAFV
+160 FMTEDLKCAAFV

-188 LRKRLIKEATTNK
+188 LRKRLIKEAIANK
-201 SKEVKEIKKSI
+201 SKDIKKDI
-212 CELEKNLISMYILS
+212 LELEKDLISTYILS

-231 AKSFIHDVLS
+231 AKSFIEDILS
-241 NKSIDKNHEFDI
+241 NKFIDKNHEFDI

-264 EESERFKNLY
+264 EESERFKSLY
-274 NKLYTLYKIEENNKN
+274 NKLYSLYKINESNKN
-289 YAPLKFDYSF
+289 YAHLKFDYSF

-308 MSKNYFEAIKSF
+308 MSKNYFELIKSF
-320 NMPEFNIYNLDEI
+320 DMPEFNIYNLDEI
-333 LNYLNAVIKATAAL
+333 LNYLNAVIKATTVL

-367 NYVGKGNIENWEKT
+367 NYVGKENIENWEKT
-381 VNSWETSFINFDY
+381 VNSWEISFINFDY
-394 LMTLVEVQKTMDID
+394 IMNLIEVQKTMDID
-408 YILDS
+408 NILES
-413 LKVAEKGNKN
+413 LKIAEKGNPN

-431 VDKIFSLDRTSFKKL
+431 VDKIFSLDRMSFKKL
-446 CSNIMKSK
+446 CGNIMKSK
-454 FSDYVIIQEYNDAT
+454 FSDYVIVQEYTDAT
-468 HPANNGEEIN
+468 HPANSGEEIN
-478 YLTYNIKGSKKD
+478 YLTYNIKGSKKE

-521 KNGILIAPVELSNS
+521 KSGVLIAPVELSNS
-535 AKSYVSHN
+535 AKNYVSHN
-543 DKIRVYT
+543 EKIRVYT

>member
-1 MEDIYIYLAVSV
+1 MEDIFIYLAVSI
-13 FLVIASLLILRN
+13 FLIISSSIILKN
-25 IFYKNGKKS
+25 IFYRDGKKN
-34 SKDIKRTIEEL
+34 SKDIKKTIEEL

-68 IGEEESALEKFE
+68 IGKIELALEKYE
-80 MLANN
+80 LLANN
-85 GILEKKEELNI
+85 GILEKREELNI
-96 CKKLES
+96 YKKLES

-125 SNNLYTIKVAN
+125 SNNLYIIKVAN
-136 ILAKEGNFK
+136 TLAKEGNFK
-145 LSNHYFSKV
+145 LSNHYFGKA
-154 IVSKGE
+154 IVSKAE
-160 FMIEDLKCAAFV
+160 FMTEDLKCAAFV

-188 LRKRLIKEATTNK
+188 LRKRLIKEAIANK
-201 SKEVKEIKKSI
+201 SKDIKKDI
-212 CELEKNLISMYILS
+212 LELEKDLISTYILS

-231 AKSFIHDVLS
+231 AKSFIEEILS
-241 NKSIDKNHEFDI
+241 NKFIDKNHEFDI

-264 EESERFKNLY
+264 EESERFKSLY
-274 NKLYTLYKIEENNKN
+274 NKLYSLYKINESNKN
-289 YAPLKFDYSF
+289 YAHLKFDYSF

-308 MSKNYFEAIKSF
+308 MSKNYFELIKSF
-320 NMPEFNIYNLDEI
+320 DMPEFNIYNLDEI
-333 LNYLNAVIKATAAL
+333 LNYLNAVIKATTVL

-367 NYVGKGNIENWEKT
+367 NYVGKENIENWEKT
-381 VNSWETSFINFDY
+381 VNSWEISFINFDY
-394 LMTLVEVQKTMDID
+394 IMNLIEVQKTMDID
-408 YILDS
+408 NILES
-413 LKVAEKGNKN
+413 LKIAEKGNPN

-431 VDKIFSLDRTSFKKL
+431 VDKIFSLDRMSFKKL
-446 CSNIMKSK
+446 CGNIMKSK
-454 FSDYVIIQEYNDAT
+454 FSDYVIVQEYTDAT
-468 HPANNGEEIN
+468 HPANSGEEIN
-478 YLTYNIKGSKKD
+478 YLTYNIKGSKKE

-521 KNGILIAPVELSNS
+521 KSGVLIAPVELSNS

-543 DKIRVYT
+543 EKIRVYT

>member
-1 MEDIYIYLAVSV
+1 MEDIFIYLAVSV
-13 FLVIASLLILRN
+13 FLIISSSIILKN
-25 IFYKNGKKS
+25 IFYRDGKKN
-34 SKDIKRTIEEL
+34 SKDIKKTIEEL

-68 IGEEESALEKFE
+68 IGKIELALEKYE
-80 MLANN
+80 LLANN
-85 GILEKKEELNI
+85 GILEKREELNI

-125 SNNLYTIKVAN
+125 SNNLYIIKVAN
-136 ILAKEGNFK
+136 TLAKEGNFK
-145 LSNHYFSKV
+145 LSNHYFGKA
-154 IVSKGE
+154 IVSKAE
-160 FMIEDLKCAAFV
+160 FMTEDLKCAAFV

-188 LRKRLIKEATTNK
+188 LRKRLIKEAIANK
-201 SKEVKEIKKSI
+201 SKDIKKDI
-212 CELEKNLISMYILS
+212 LELEKDLISTYILS

-231 AKSFIHDVLS
+231 AKSFIEDILS
-241 NKSIDKNHEFDI
+241 NKFIDKNHEFDV

-264 EESERFKNLY
+264 EESERFKSLY
-274 NKLYTLYKIEENNKN
+274 NKLYSLYKINESNKN
-289 YAPLKFDYSF
+289 YAHLKFDYSF

-308 MSKNYFEAIKSF
+308 MSKNYFELIKSF
-320 NMPEFNIYNLDEI
+320 DMPEFNIYNLDEI
-333 LNYLNAVIKATAAL
+333 LNYLNAVIKATTVL

-367 NYVGKGNIENWEKT
+367 NYVGKENIENWEKT
-381 VNSWETSFINFDY
+381 VNSWEISFINFDY
-394 LMTLVEVQKTMDID
+394 IMNLIEVQKTMDID
-408 YILDS
+408 NILEN
-413 LKVAEKGNKN
+413 LKIEEKGNPN

-431 VDKIFSLDRTSFKKL
+431 VDKIFSLDRMSFKKL
-446 CSNIMKSK
+446 CGNIMKSK
-454 FSDYVIIQEYNDAT
+454 FSDYVIVQEYTDAT
-468 HPANNGEEIN
+468 HPANSGEEIN
-478 YLTYNIKGSKKD
+478 YLTYNIKGSKKE

-521 KNGILIAPVELSNS
+521 KSGVLIAPVELSNS

-543 DKIRVYT
+543 EKIRVYT

>member
-1 MEDIYIYLAVSV
+1 MEDIFIYLAVSV
-13 FLVIASLLILRN
+13 FLIISSSIILKN
-25 IFYKNGKKS
+25 IFYRDGKKN
-34 SKDIKRTIEEL
+34 SKDIKKTIEEL

-68 IGEEESALEKFE
+68 IGKIELALEKYE
-80 MLANN
+80 LLANN
-85 GILEKKEELNI
+85 GILEKREELNI
-96 CKKLES
+96 YKKLES

-125 SNNLYTIKVAN
+125 NNNLYIIKVAN
-136 ILAKEGNFK
+136 TLAKEGNFK
-145 LSNHYFSKV
+145 LSNHYFGKA
-154 IVSKGE
+154 IVSKTE
-160 FMIEDLKCAAFV
+160 FMTEDLKCAAFV

-188 LRKRLIKEATTNK
+188 LRKRLIKEAIANK
-201 SKEVKEIKKSI
+201 SKDIKKDI
-212 CELEKNLISMYILS
+212 LELEKDLISTYILS

-231 AKSFIHDVLS
+231 AKSFIEDILS
-241 NKSIDKNHEFDI
+241 NKFIDKNHEFDI

-264 EESERFKNLY
+264 EESERFKSLY
-274 NKLYTLYKIEENNKN
+274 NKLYSLYKINESNKN
-289 YAPLKFDYSF
+289 YAHLKFDYSF

-308 MSKNYFEAIKSF
+308 MSKNYFELIKSF
-320 NMPEFNIYNLDEI
+320 DMPEFNIYNLDEI
-333 LNYLNAVIKATAAL
+333 LNYLNAVIKATTVL

-367 NYVGKGNIENWEKT
+367 NYVGKENIENWEKT
-381 VNSWETSFINFDY
+381 VNSWELSFINFDY
-394 LMTLVEVQKTMDID
+394 IMNLIEVQKTMDID
-408 YILDS
+408 NILEN
-413 LKVAEKGNKN
+413 LKIAEKGNPN

-431 VDKIFSLDRTSFKKL
+431 VDKIFSLDRMSFKKL
-446 CSNIMKSK
+446 CGNIMKSK
-454 FSDYVIIQEYNDAT
+454 FSDYVIVQEYTDAT
-468 HPANNGEEIN
+468 HPANSGEEIN
-478 YLTYNIKGSKKD
+478 YLTYNIKGSKKE

-521 KNGILIAPVELSNS
+521 KSGVLIAPVELSNS

-543 DKIRVYT
+543 EKIRVYT

>member
-1 MEDIYIYLAVSV
+1 MEDIFIYLAVSV
-13 FLVIASLLILRN
+13 FLIISSSIILKN
-25 IFYKNGKKS
+25 IFYRDGKKN
-34 SKDIKRTIEEL
+34 SKDIKKTIEEL

-68 IGEEESALEKFE
+68 IGKIELALEKYE
-80 MLANN
+80 LLANN
-85 GILEKKEELNI
+85 GILEKREELNI
-96 CKKLES
+96 CKKLEN

-125 SNNLYTIKVAN
+125 SNNLYIIKVAN
-136 ILAKEGNFK
+136 TLAKEGNFK
-145 LSNHYFSKV
+145 LSNHYFGKA
-154 IVSKGE
+154 IVSKAE
-160 FMIEDLKCAAFV
+160 FMTEDLKCAAFV

-188 LRKRLIKEATTNK
+188 LRKRLIKEAIANK
-201 SKEVKEIKKSI
+201 SKEIKKDI
-212 CELEKNLISMYILS
+212 LELEKDLISTYILS

-231 AKSFIHDVLS
+231 AKSFIEDILS
-241 NKSIDKNHEFDI
+241 NKFIDKNHEFDI

-264 EESERFKNLY
+264 EESERFKSLY
-274 NKLYTLYKIEENNKN
+274 NKLYSLYKINESNKN
-289 YAPLKFDYSF
+289 YAHLKFDYSF

-308 MSKNYFEAIKSF
+308 MSKNYFELIKSF
-320 NMPEFNIYNLDEI
+320 DMPEFNIYNLDEI
-333 LNYLNAVIKATAAL
+333 LNYLNAVIKATTVL

-367 NYVGKGNIENWEKT
+367 NYVGKENIENWEKT
-381 VNSWETSFINFDY
+381 VNSWEISFINFDY
-394 LMTLVEVQKTMDID
+394 IMNLIEVQKTMDID
-408 YILDS
+408 NILES
-413 LKVAEKGNKN
+413 LKIAEKGNPN

-431 VDKIFSLDRTSFKKL
+431 VDKIFSLDRMSFKKL
-446 CSNIMKSK
+446 CGNIMKSK
-454 FSDYVIIQEYNDAT
+454 FSDYVIVQEYTDAT
-468 HPANNGEEIN
+468 HPANSGEEIN
-478 YLTYNIKGSKKD
+478 YLTYNIKGSKKE

-521 KNGILIAPVELSNS
+521 KSGVLIVPVELSNS

-543 DKIRVYT
+543 EKIRVYT

>member
-1 MEDIYIYLAVSV
+1 MEDIFIYLAVSV
-13 FLVIASLLILRN
+13 FLIISSSIILKN
-25 IFYKNGKKS
+25 IFYRDGKKN
-34 SKDIKRTIEEL
+34 SKDIKKTIEEL

-68 IGEEESALEKFE
+68 IGKIELALEKYE
-80 MLANN
+80 LLANN
-85 GILEKKEELNI
+85 GILEKREELNI

-125 SNNLYTIKVAN
+125 SNNLYIIKVAN
-136 ILAKEGNFK
+136 TLAKEGNFK
-145 LSNHYFSKV
+145 LSNHYFGKA
-154 IVSKGE
+154 IVSKTE
-160 FMIEDLKCAAFV
+160 FMTEDLKCAAFV

-188 LRKRLIKEATTNK
+188 LRKRLIKEAIANK
-201 SKEVKEIKKSI
+201 SKDIKKDI
-212 CELEKNLISMYILS
+212 LELEKDLISTYILS

-231 AKSFIHDVLS
+231 AKSFIEDILS
-241 NKSIDKNHEFDI
+241 NKFIDKNHEFDI

-264 EESERFKNLY
+264 EESERFKSLY
-274 NKLYTLYKIEENNKN
+274 NKLYSLYKINESNKN
-289 YAPLKFDYSF
+289 YAHLKFDYSF

-308 MSKNYFEAIKSF
+308 MSKNYFELIKSF
-320 NMPEFNIYNLDEI
+320 DMPEFNIYNLDEI
-333 LNYLNAVIKATAAL
+333 LNYLNAVIKATTVL

-367 NYVGKGNIENWEKT
+367 NYVGKENIENWEKT
-381 VNSWETSFINFDY
+381 VNSWEISFINFDY
-394 LMTLVEVQKTMDID
+394 IMNLIEVQKTMDID
-408 YILDS
+408 NILES
-413 LKVAEKGNKN
+413 LKIAEKGNLN

-431 VDKIFSLDRTSFKKL
+431 VDKIFSLDRMSFKKL
-446 CSNIMKSK
+446 CGNIMKSK
-454 FSDYVIIQEYNDAT
+454 FSDYVIVQEYTDAT
-468 HPANNGEEIN
+468 HPANSGEEIN
-478 YLTYNIKGSKKD
+478 YLTYNIKGSKKE

-521 KNGILIAPVELSNS
+521 KSGVLIAPVELSNS

-543 DKIRVYT
+543 EKIRVYT

-558 KDEKI
+558 KDEKIQ

>member
-1 MEDIYIYLAVSV
+1 MEDIFIYLAVSV
-13 FLVIASLLILRN
+13 FLIISSSIILKN
-25 IFYKNGKKS
+25 IFYRDGKKN
-34 SKDIKRTIEEL
+34 SKDIKKTIEEL

-68 IGEEESALEKFE
+68 IGKIELALEKYE
-80 MLANN
+80 LLANN
-85 GILEKKEELNI
+85 GILEKREELNI

-125 SNNLYTIKVAN
+125 SNNLYIIKVAN
-136 ILAKEGNFK
+136 TLAKEGNFK
-145 LSNHYFSKV
+145 LSNHYFGKA
-154 IVSKGE
+154 IVSKAE
-160 FMIEDLKCAAFV
+160 FMTEDLKCAAFV

-188 LRKRLIKEATTNK
+188 LRKRLIKEAIANK
-201 SKEVKEIKKSI
+201 SKDIKKDI
-212 CELEKNLISMYILS
+212 LELEKDLISIYILS

-231 AKSFIHDVLS
+231 AKSFIEDILS
-241 NKSIDKNHEFDI
+241 NKFIDKNHEFDI

-264 EESERFKNLY
+264 EESERFKSLY
-274 NKLYTLYKIEENNKN
+274 NKLYSLYKINESNKN
-289 YAPLKFDYSF
+289 YAHLKFDYSF

-308 MSKNYFEAIKSF
+308 MSKNYFELIKSF
-320 NMPEFNIYNLDEI
+320 DMPEFNIYNLDEI
-333 LNYLNAVIKATAAL
+333 LNYLNAVIKATTVL

-367 NYVGKGNIENWEKT
+367 NYVGKENIENWEKT
-381 VNSWETSFINFDY
+381 VNSWEISFINFDY
-394 LMTLVEVQKTMDID
+394 IMNLIEVQKTMDID
-408 YILDS
+408 NILEN
-413 LKVAEKGNKN
+413 LKIAEKGNPN

-431 VDKIFSLDRTSFKKL
+431 VDKIFSLDRMSFKKL
-446 CSNIMKSK
+446 CGNIMKSK
-454 FSDYVIIQEYNDAT
+454 FSDYVIVQEYTDAT
-468 HPANNGEEIN
+468 HPANSGEEIN
-478 YLTYNIKGSKKD
+478 YLTYNIKGSKKE

-521 KNGILIAPVELSNS
+521 KSGILIAPVELSNS

-543 DKIRVYT
+543 EKIRVYT

>member
-1 MEDIYIYLAVSV
+1 MEDIFIYLAVSV
-13 FLVIASLLILRN
+13 FLIISSSIILKN
-25 IFYKNGKKS
+25 IFYRDGKKN
-34 SKDIKRTIEEL
+34 SKDIKKTIEEL

-68 IGEEESALEKFE
+68 IGKIELALEKYE
-80 MLANN
+80 LLANN
-85 GILEKKEELNI
+85 GILEKREELNI

-125 SNNLYTIKVAN
+125 SNNFYIIKVAN
-136 ILAKEGNFK
+136 TLAKEGNFK
-145 LSNHYFSKV
+145 LSNHYFGKA
-154 IVSKGE
+154 IVSKAE
-160 FMIEDLKCAAFV
+160 FMTEDLKCAAFV

-188 LRKRLIKEATTNK
+188 LRKRLIKEAIANK
-201 SKEVKEIKKSI
+201 SKDIKKDI
-212 CELEKNLISMYILS
+212 LELEKDLISTYILS

-231 AKSFIHDVLS
+231 AKSFIEDILS
-241 NKSIDKNHEFDI
+241 NKFIDKNHEFDI

-264 EESERFKNLY
+264 EESERFKSLY
-274 NKLYTLYKIEENNKN
+274 NKLYSLYKINESNKN
-289 YAPLKFDYSF
+289 YAHLKFDYSF

-308 MSKNYFEAIKSF
+308 MSKNYFELIKSF
-320 NMPEFNIYNLDEI
+320 DMPEFNIYNLDEI
-333 LNYLNAVIKATAAL
+333 LNYLNAVIKATTVL

-367 NYVGKGNIENWEKT
+367 NYVGKENIENWEKT
-381 VNSWETSFINFDY
+381 VNSWEISFINFDY
-394 LMTLVEVQKTMDID
+394 IMNLIEVQKTMDID
-408 YILDS
+408 NILEN
-413 LKVAEKGNKN
+413 LKIAEKGNPN

-431 VDKIFSLDRTSFKKL
+431 VDKIFSLDRMSFKKL
-446 CSNIMKSK
+446 CGNIMKSK
-454 FSDYVIIQEYNDAT
+454 FSDYVIVQEYTDAT
-468 HPANNGEEIN
+468 HPANSGEEIN
-478 YLTYNIKGSKKD
+478 YLTYNIKGSKKE

-521 KNGILIAPVELSNS
+521 KSGVLIAPVELSNS

-543 DKIRVYT
+543 EKIRVYT

>member
-1 MEDIYIYLAVSV
+1 MEDIFIYLAVSV
-13 FLVIASLLILRN
+13 FLIISSSIILKN
-25 IFYKNGKKS
+25 IFYRDGKKN
-34 SKDIKRTIEEL
+34 SKDIKKTIEEL

-68 IGEEESALEKFE
+68 IGKIELALEKYE
-80 MLANN
+80 LLANN
-85 GILEKKEELNI
+85 GILEKREELNI

-125 SNNLYTIKVAN
+125 NNNLYIIKVAN
-136 ILAKEGNFK
+136 TLAKEGNFK
-145 LSNHYFSKV
+145 LSNHYFGKA
-154 IVSKGE
+154 IVSKAE
-160 FMIEDLKCAAFV
+160 FMTEDLKCAAFV

-188 LRKRLIKEATTNK
+188 LRKRLIKEAIANK
-201 SKEVKEIKKSI
+201 SKDIKKDI
-212 CELEKNLISMYILS
+212 LELEKDLISTYILS

-231 AKSFIHDVLS
+231 AKSFIEDILS
-241 NKSIDKNHEFDI
+241 NKFIDKNHEFDI

-264 EESERFKNLY
+264 EESERFKSLY
-274 NKLYTLYKIEENNKN
+274 NKLYSLYKINELNKN
-289 YAPLKFDYSF
+289 YAHLKFDYSF

-308 MSKNYFEAIKSF
+308 MSKNYFELIKSF
-320 NMPEFNIYNLDEI
+320 DMPEFNIYNLDEI
-333 LNYLNAVIKATAAL
+333 LNYLNAVIKATTVL

-367 NYVGKGNIENWEKT
+367 NYVGKENIENWEKT
-381 VNSWETSFINFDY
+381 VNSWEISFINFDY
-394 LMTLVEVQKTMDID
+394 IMNLIEVQKTMDID
-408 YILDS
+408 NILEN
-413 LKVAEKGNKN
+413 LKIAEKGNPN

-431 VDKIFSLDRTSFKKL
+431 VDKIFSLDRMSFKKL
-446 CSNIMKSK
+446 CGNIMKSK
-454 FSDYVIIQEYNDAT
+454 FSDYVIVQEYTDAT
-468 HPANNGEEIN
+468 HPANSGEEIN
-478 YLTYNIKGSKKD
+478 YLTYNIKGSKKE

-521 KNGILIAPVELSNS
+521 KSGVLIAPVELSNS

-543 DKIRVYT
+543 EKIRVYT

>member
-1 MEDIYIYLAVSV
+1 MEDIFIYLAVSV
-13 FLVIASLLILRN
+13 FLIISSSIILKN
-25 IFYKNGKKS
+25 IFYRDGKKN
-34 SKDIKRTIEEL
+34 SKDIKKTIEEL

-68 IGEEESALEKFE
+68 IGKIELALEKYE
-80 MLANN
+80 LLANN
-85 GILEKKEELNI
+85 GILEKREELNI

-125 SNNLYTIKVAN
+125 SNNLYIIKVAN
-136 ILAKEGNFK
+136 TLAKEGNFK
-145 LSNHYFSKV
+145 LSNHYFGKA
-154 IVSKGE
+154 IVSKTE
-160 FMIEDLKCAAFV
+160 FMTEDLKCAAFV

-188 LRKRLIKEATTNK
+188 LRKRLIKEAIANK
-201 SKEVKEIKKSI
+201 SKDIKKDI
-212 CELEKNLISMYILS
+212 LELEKDLISTYILS

-231 AKSFIHDVLS
+231 AKSFIEDILS
-241 NKSIDKNHEFDI
+241 NKFIDKNHEFDI

-264 EESERFKNLY
+264 EESERFKSLY
-274 NKLYTLYKIEENNKN
+274 NKLYSLYKINESNKN
-289 YAPLKFDYSF
+289 YAHLKFDYSF

-308 MSKNYFEAIKSF
+308 MSKNYFELIKSF
-320 NMPEFNIYNLDEI
+320 DMPEFNIYNLDEI
-333 LNYLNAVIKATAAL
+333 LNYLNAVIKATTVL

-367 NYVGKGNIENWEKT
+367 NYVGKENIENWEKT
-381 VNSWETSFINFDY
+381 VNSWELSFINFDY
-394 LMTLVEVQKTMDID
+394 IMNLIEVQKTMDID
-408 YILDS
+408 NILES
-413 LKVAEKGNKN
+413 LKIAEKGNPN

-431 VDKIFSLDRTSFKKL
+431 VDKIFSLDRMSFKKL
-446 CSNIMKSK
+446 CGNIMKSK
-454 FSDYVIIQEYNDAT
+454 FSDYVIVQEYTDAT
-468 HPANNGEEIN
+468 HPANSGEEIN
-478 YLTYNIKGSKKD
+478 YLTYNIKGSKKE

-521 KNGILIAPVELSNS
+521 KSGVLIAPVELSNS

-543 DKIRVYT
+543 EKIRVYT

>member
-1 MEDIYIYLAVSV
+1 MEDIFIYLAVSV
-13 FLVIASLLILRN
+13 FLIISSSIILKN
-25 IFYKNGKKS
+25 IFYRDGKKN
-34 SKDIKRTIEEL
+34 SKDIKKTIEEL

-68 IGEEESALEKFE
+68 IGKIELALEKYE
-80 MLANN
+80 LLANN
-85 GILEKKEELNI
+85 GILEKREELNI

-102 KYSELGKKE
+102 KYSELDKKE

-125 SNNLYTIKVAN
+125 NNNLYIIKVAN
-136 ILAKEGNFK
+136 TLAKEGNFK
-145 LSNHYFSKV
+145 LSNHYFGKA
-154 IVSKGE
+154 IVSKAE
-160 FMIEDLKCAAFV
+160 FMTEDLKCAAFV

-188 LRKRLIKEATTNK
+188 LRKRLIKEAIANK
-201 SKEVKEIKKSI
+201 SKDIKKDI
-212 CELEKNLISMYILS
+212 LELEKDLISTYILS

-231 AKSFIHDVLS
+231 AKSFIEDILS
-241 NKSIDKNHEFDI
+241 NKFIDKNHEFDI

-264 EESERFKNLY
+264 EESERFKSLY
-274 NKLYTLYKIEENNKN
+274 NKLYSLYKINESNKN
-289 YAPLKFDYSF
+289 YAHLKFDYSF

-308 MSKNYFEAIKSF
+308 MSKNYFELIKSF
-320 NMPEFNIYNLDEI
+320 DMPEFNIYNLDEI
-333 LNYLNAVIKATAAL
+333 LNYLNAVIKATTVL

-367 NYVGKGNIENWEKT
+367 NYVGKENIENWEKT
-381 VNSWETSFINFDY
+381 VNSWEISFINFDY
-394 LMTLVEVQKTMDID
+394 IMNLIEVQKTMDID
-408 YILDS
+408 NILES
-413 LKVAEKGNKN
+413 LKIAGKGNPN

-431 VDKIFSLDRTSFKKL
+431 VDKIFSLDRMSFKKL
-446 CSNIMKSK
+446 CGNIMKSK
-454 FSDYVIIQEYNDAT
+454 FSDYVIVQEYTDAT
-468 HPANNGEEIN
+468 HPANSGEEIN
-478 YLTYNIKGSKKD
+478 YLTYNIYKGSKKE

-521 KNGILIAPVELSNS
+521 KSGVLIAPVELSNS

-543 DKIRVYT
+543 EKIRVYT

>member
-1 MEDIYIYLAVSV
+1 M
-13 FLVIASLLILRN
+13 
-25 IFYKNGKKS
+25 
-34 SKDIKRTIEEL
+34 
-45 YKKIEE
+45 
-51 NPEDYRAIYDLA
+51 A

-68 IGEEESALEKFE
+68 IGKIELALEKYE
-80 MLANN
+80 LLANN
-85 GILEKKEELNI
+85 GILEKREELNI

-125 SNNLYTIKVAN
+125 SNNLYIIKVAN
-136 ILAKEGNFK
+136 TLAKEGNFK
-145 LSNHYFSKV
+145 LSNHYFGKA
-154 IVSKGE
+154 IVSKAE
-160 FMIEDLKCAAFV
+160 FMTEDLKCAAFV

-188 LRKRLIKEATTNK
+188 LRKRLIKEAIANK
-201 SKEVKEIKKSI
+201 SKDIKKDI
-212 CELEKNLISMYILS
+212 LELEKDLISTYILS

-231 AKSFIHDVLS
+231 AKSFIEDILS
-241 NKSIDKNHEFDI
+241 NKFIDKNHEFDI

-264 EESERFKNLY
+264 EESERFKSLY
-274 NKLYTLYKIEENNKN
+274 NKLYSLYKINESNKN
-289 YAPLKFDYSF
+289 YAHLKFDYSF

-308 MSKNYFEAIKSF
+308 MSKNYFELIKSF
-320 NMPEFNIYNLDEI
+320 DMPEFNIYNLDEI
-333 LNYLNAVIKATAAL
+333 LNYLNAVIKATTVL

-367 NYVGKGNIENWEKT
+367 NYVGKENIENWEKT
-381 VNSWETSFINFDY
+381 VNSWEISFINFDY
-394 LMTLVEVQKTMDID
+394 IMNLIEVQKTMDID
-408 YILDS
+408 NILES
-413 LKVAEKGNKN
+413 LKIAEKGNPN
-423 NNITIAYK
+423 NNITIPYK
-431 VDKIFSLDRTSFKKL
+431 VDKIFSLDRMSFKKL
-446 CSNIMKSK
+446 CGNIMKSK
-454 FSDYVIIQEYNDAT
+454 FSDYVIVQEYTDAT
-468 HPANNGEEIN
+468 HPANSGEEIN
-478 YLTYNIKGSKKD
+478 YLTYNIKGSKKE

-521 KNGILIAPVELSNS
+521 KSGVLIAPVELSNS

-543 DKIRVYT
+543 EKIRVYT

>member
-1 MEDIYIYLAVSV
+1 MEDIFIYLAVSV
-13 FLVIASLLILRN
+13 FLIISSSIILKN
-25 IFYKNGKKS
+25 IFYRDGKKN
-34 SKDIKRTIEEL
+34 SKDIKKTIEEL

-68 IGEEESALEKFE
+68 IGKIELALEKYE
-80 MLANN
+80 LLANN
-85 GILEKKEELNI
+85 GILEKREELNI

-125 SNNLYTIKVAN
+125 SNNLYIIKVAN
-136 ILAKEGNFK
+136 TLAKEGNFK
-145 LSNHYFSKV
+145 LSNHYFGKA
-154 IVSKGE
+154 IVSKAE
-160 FMIEDLKCAAFV
+160 FMTEDLKCAAFV

-188 LRKRLIKEATTNK
+188 LRKRLIKEAIANK
-201 SKEVKEIKKSI
+201 SKDIKKDI
-212 CELEKNLISMYILS
+212 LELEKDLISTYILS

-231 AKSFIHDVLS
+231 AKSFIEDILS
-241 NKSIDKNHEFDI
+241 NKFIDKNHEFDI

-264 EESERFKNLY
+264 EESERFRSLY
-274 NKLYTLYKIEENNKN
+274 NKLYSLYKINESNKN
-289 YAPLKFDYSF
+289 YAHLKFDYSF

-308 MSKNYFEAIKSF
+308 MSKNYFELIKSF
-320 NMPEFNIYNLDEI
+320 DMPEFNIYNLDEI
-333 LNYLNAVIKATAAL
+333 LNYLNAVIKATTVL

-367 NYVGKGNIENWEKT
+367 NYVGKENIENWEKT
-381 VNSWETSFINFDY
+381 VNSWEISFINFDY
-394 LMTLVEVQKTMDID
+394 IMNLIEVQKTMDID
-408 YILDS
+408 NILEN
-413 LKVAEKGNKN
+413 LKIAEKGNPN

-431 VDKIFSLDRTSFKKL
+431 VDKIFSLDRMSFKKL
-446 CSNIMKSK
+446 CGNIMKSK
-454 FSDYVIIQEYNDAT
+454 FSDYVIVQEYTDAT
-468 HPANNGEEIN
+468 HPANSGEEIN
-478 YLTYNIKGSKKD
+478 YLTYNIKGSKKE

-521 KNGILIAPVELSNS
+521 KSGVLIAPVELSNS

-543 DKIRVYT
+543 EKIRVYT

>member
-1 MEDIYIYLAVSV
+1 MEDIFIYLAVSV
-13 FLVIASLLILRN
+13 FLIISSSIILKN
-25 IFYKNGKKS
+25 IFYRDGKKN
-34 SKDIKRTIEEL
+34 SKDIKKTIEEL

-68 IGEEESALEKFE
+68 IGKIELALEKYE
-80 MLANN
+80 LLANN
-85 GILEKKEELNI
+85 GILEKREELNI

-102 KYSELGKKE
+102 KYSELDKKE

-125 SNNLYTIKVAN
+125 NNNLYIIKVAN
-136 ILAKEGNFK
+136 TLAKEGNFK
-145 LSNHYFSKV
+145 LSNHYFGKA
-154 IVSKGE
+154 IVSKAE
-160 FMIEDLKCAAFV
+160 FMTEDLKCAAFV

-188 LRKRLIKEATTNK
+188 LRKRLIKEAIANK
-201 SKEVKEIKKSI
+201 SKDIKKDI
-212 CELEKNLISMYILS
+212 LELEKDLISTYILS

-231 AKSFIHDVLS
+231 AKSFIEDILS
-241 NKSIDKNHEFDI
+241 NKFIDKNHEFDI

-264 EESERFKNLY
+264 EESERFKSLY
-274 NKLYTLYKIEENNKN
+274 NKLYSLYKINESNKN
-289 YAPLKFDYSF
+289 YAHLKFDYSF

-308 MSKNYFEAIKSF
+308 MSKNYFELIKSF
-320 NMPEFNIYNLDEI
+320 DMPEFNIYNLDEI
-333 LNYLNAVIKATAAL
+333 LNYLNAVIKATTVL

-367 NYVGKGNIENWEKT
+367 NYVGKENIENWEKT
-381 VNSWETSFINFDY
+381 VNSWEISFINFDY
-394 LMTLVEVQKTMDID
+394 IMNLIEVQKTMDID
-408 YILDS
+408 NILES
-413 LKVAEKGNKN
+413 LKIAEKGNPN

-431 VDKIFSLDRTSFKKL
+431 VDKIFSLDRMSFKKL
-446 CSNIMKSK
+446 CGNIMKSK
-454 FSDYVIIQEYNDAT
+454 FSDYVIVQEYTDAT
-468 HPANNGEEIN
+468 HPANSGEEIN
-478 YLTYNIKGSKKD
+478 YLTYNIKGSKKE

-521 KNGILIAPVELSNS
+521 KSGVLIAPVELSNS

-543 DKIRVYT
+543 EKIRVYT

>member
-1 MEDIYIYLAVSV
+1 MEDIFIYLAVSV
-13 FLVIASLLILRN
+13 FLIISSSIILKN
-25 IFYKNGKKS
+25 IFYRDGKKN
-34 SKDIKRTIEEL
+34 SKDIKKTIEEL

-68 IGEEESALEKFE
+68 IGKIELALEKYE
-80 MLANN
+80 LLANN
-85 GILEKKEELNI
+85 GILEKREELNI

-102 KYSELGKKE
+102 KYSELDKKE

-125 SNNLYTIKVAN
+125 NNNLYIIKVAN
-136 ILAKEGNFK
+136 TLAKEGNFK
-145 LSNHYFSKV
+145 LSNHYFGKA
-154 IVSKGE
+154 IVSKAE
-160 FMIEDLKCAAFV
+160 FMTEDLKCAAFV

-188 LRKRLIKEATTNK
+188 LRKRLIKEAIANK
-201 SKEVKEIKKSI
+201 SKDIKKDI
-212 CELEKNLISMYILS
+212 LELEKDLISTYILS

-231 AKSFIHDVLS
+231 AKSFIEDILS
-241 NKSIDKNHEFDI
+241 NKFIDKNHEFDI

-274 NKLYTLYKIEENNKN
+274 NKLYSLYKINESNKN
-289 YAPLKFDYSF
+289 YAHLKFDYSF

-308 MSKNYFEAIKSF
+308 MSKNYFELIKSF
-320 NMPEFNIYNLDEI
+320 DMPEFNIYNLDEI
-333 LNYLNAVIKATAAL
+333 LNYLNAVIKATTVL
-347 NKLKEENK
+347 NKLKEEK
-355 LGEEKY
+355 

-367 NYVGKGNIENWEKT
+367 NYVGKENIENWEKT
-381 VNSWETSFINFDY
+381 VNSWEISFINFDY
-394 LMTLVEVQKTMDID
+394 IMNLIEVQKTMDID
-408 YILDS
+408 NILES
-413 LKVAEKGNKN
+413 LKIAEKGNPN

-431 VDKIFSLDRTSFKKL
+431 VDKIFSLDRMSFKKL
-446 CSNIMKSK
+446 CGNIMKSK
-454 FSDYVIIQEYNDAT
+454 FSDYVIVQEYTDAT
-468 HPANNGEEIN
+468 HPANSGEEIN
-478 YLTYNIKGSKKD
+478 YLTYNIKGSKKE

-521 KNGILIAPVELSNS
+521 KSGVLIAPVELSNS

-543 DKIRVYT
+543 EKIRVYT

>member
-1 MEDIYIYLAVSV
+1 MEDIFIYLAVSV
-13 FLVIASLLILRN
+13 FLIISSSIILKN
-25 IFYKNGKKS
+25 IFYRDGKKN
-34 SKDIKRTIEEL
+34 SKDIKKTIEEL

-68 IGEEESALEKFE
+68 IGKIELALEKYE
-80 MLANN
+80 LLANN
-85 GILEKKEELNI
+85 GILEKREELNI

-125 SNNLYTIKVAN
+125 SNNLYIIKVAN
-136 ILAKEGNFK
+136 TLAKEGNFK
-145 LSNHYFSKV
+145 LSNHYFGKA
-154 IVSKGE
+154 IVSKTE
-160 FMIEDLKCAAFV
+160 FMTEDLKCAAFV

-188 LRKRLIKEATTNK
+188 LRKRLIKEAIANK
-201 SKEVKEIKKSI
+201 SKDMKKDI
-212 CELEKNLISMYILS
+212 LELEKDLISTYILS

-231 AKSFIHDVLS
+231 AKSFIEDILS
-241 NKSIDKNHEFDI
+241 NKFIDKNHEFDI

-264 EESERFKNLY
+264 EESERFKSLY
-274 NKLYTLYKIEENNKN
+274 NKLYSLYKINESNKN
-289 YAPLKFDYSF
+289 YAHLKFDYSF

-308 MSKNYFEAIKSF
+308 MSKNYFELIKSF
-320 NMPEFNIYNLDEI
+320 DMPEFNIYNLDEI
-333 LNYLNAVIKATAAL
+333 LNYLNAVIKATTVL

-367 NYVGKGNIENWEKT
+367 NYVGKENIENWEKT
-381 VNSWETSFINFDY
+381 VNSWEISFINFDY
-394 LMTLVEVQKTMDID
+394 IMNLIEVQKTMDID
-408 YILDS
+408 NILES
-413 LKVAEKGNKN
+413 LKIAEKGNPN

-431 VDKIFSLDRTSFKKL
+431 VDKIFSLDRMSFKKL
-446 CSNIMKSK
+446 CGNIMKSK
-454 FSDYVIIQEYNDAT
+454 FSDYVIVQEYTDAT
-468 HPANNGEEIN
+468 HPANSGEEIN
-478 YLTYNIKGSKKD
+478 YLTYNIKGSKKE

-521 KNGILIAPVELSNS
+521 KSGVLIAPVELSNS

-543 DKIRVYT
+543 EKIRVYT

>member
-1 MEDIYIYLAVSV
+1 MEDIFIYLAVSV
-13 FLVIASLLILRN
+13 FLIISSSIILKN
-25 IFYKNGKKS
+25 IFYRDGKKN
-34 SKDIKRTIEEL
+34 SKDIKKTIEEL

-68 IGEEESALEKFE
+68 IGKIELALEKYE
-80 MLANN
+80 LLANN
-85 GILEKKEELNI
+85 GILEKREELNI
-96 CKKLES
+96 CKKLEN

-125 SNNLYTIKVAN
+125 SNNLYIIKVAN
-136 ILAKEGNFK
+136 TLAKEGNFK
-145 LSNHYFSKV
+145 LSNHYFGKA
-154 IVSKGE
+154 IVSKAE
-160 FMIEDLKCAAFV
+160 FMTEDLKCAAFV

-188 LRKRLIKEATTNK
+188 LRKRLIKEAIANK
-201 SKEVKEIKKSI
+201 SKDIKKDI
-212 CELEKNLISMYILS
+212 LELEKDLISIYILS

-231 AKSFIHDVLS
+231 AKSFIEDILS
-241 NKSIDKNHEFDI
+241 NKFIDKNHEFDI

-264 EESERFKNLY
+264 EESERFKSLY
-274 NKLYTLYKIEENNKN
+274 NKLYSLYKINESNKN
-289 YAPLKFDYSF
+289 YAHLKFDYSF

-308 MSKNYFEAIKSF
+308 MSKNYFELIKSF
-320 NMPEFNIYNLDEI
+320 DMPEFNIYNLDEI
-333 LNYLNAVIKATAAL
+333 LNYLNAVIKATTVL

-367 NYVGKGNIENWEKT
+367 NYVGKENIENWEKT
-381 VNSWETSFINFDY
+381 VNSWEISFINFDY
-394 LMTLVEVQKTMDID
+394 IMNLIEVQKTMDID
-408 YILDS
+408 NILES
-413 LKVAEKGNKN
+413 LKIAEKGNPN

-431 VDKIFSLDRTSFKKL
+431 VDKIFSLDRMSFKKL
-446 CSNIMKSK
+446 CGNIMKSK
-454 FSDYVIIQEYNDAT
+454 FSDYVIVQEYTDAT
-468 HPANNGEEIN
+468 HPANSGEEIN
-478 YLTYNIKGSKKD
+478 YLTYNIKGSKKE

-521 KNGILIAPVELSNS
+521 KSGVLIAPVELSNS

-543 DKIRVYT
+543 EKIRVYT

>member
-1 MEDIYIYLAVSV
+1 MEDIFMYLAVSV
-13 FLVIASLLILRN
+13 FLIISSSIILKN
-25 IFYKNGKKS
+25 IFYRNGKKN
-34 SKDIKRTIEEL
+34 SKDIKKTIEEL

-68 IGEEESALEKFE
+68 IGKIELALEKYE
-80 MLANN
+80 LLANN
-85 GILEKKEELNI
+85 GILEKREELNI

-125 SNNLYTIKVAN
+125 SNNLYIIKVAN
-136 ILAKEGNFK
+136 TLAKEGNFK
-145 LSNHYFSKV
+145 LSNHYFGKA
-154 IVSKGE
+154 IVSKAE
-160 FMIEDLKCAAFV
+160 FMTEDLKCAAFV

-188 LRKRLIKEATTNK
+188 LRKRLIKEAIANK
-201 SKEVKEIKKSI
+201 SKDIKKDI
-212 CELEKNLISMYILS
+212 LELEKDLISTYILS

-231 AKSFIHDVLS
+231 AKSFIEDILS
-241 NKSIDKNHEFDI
+241 NKFIDKNHEFDI

-264 EESERFKNLY
+264 EESERFKSLY
-274 NKLYTLYKIEENNKN
+274 NKLYSLYKINESNKN
-289 YAPLKFDYSF
+289 YAHLKFDYSF

-308 MSKNYFEAIKSF
+308 MSKNYFELIKSF
-320 NMPEFNIYNLDEI
+320 DMPEFNIYNLDEI
-333 LNYLNAVIKATAAL
+333 LNYLNAVIKATTVL

-367 NYVGKGNIENWEKT
+367 NYVGKENIENWEKT
-381 VNSWETSFINFDY
+381 VNSWEISFINFDY
-394 LMTLVEVQKTMDID
+394 IMNLIEVQKTMDID
-408 YILDS
+408 NILES
-413 LKVAEKGNKN
+413 LKIAEKGNPN

-431 VDKIFSLDRTSFKKL
+431 VDKIFSLDRMSFKKL
-446 CSNIMKSK
+446 CGNIMKSK
-454 FSDYVIIQEYNDAT
+454 FSDYVIVQEYTDAT
-468 HPANNGEEIN
+468 HPANSGEEIN
-478 YLTYNIKGSKKD
+478 YLTYNIKGSKKE

-521 KNGILIAPVELSNS
+521 KSGVLIAPVELSNS

-543 DKIRVYT
+543 EKIRVYT

>member
-1 MEDIYIYLAVSV
+1 MEDIFIYLAVSV
-13 FLVIASLLILRN
+13 FLIISSSIILKN
-25 IFYKNGKKS
+25 IFYRDGKKN
-34 SKDIKRTIEEL
+34 SKDIKKTIEEL

-51 NPEDYRAIYDLA
+51 NTEDYIAIYDLA

-68 IGEEESALEKFE
+68 IGKIELALEKYE
-80 MLANN
+80 LLANN
-85 GILEKKEELNI
+85 GILEKREELNI

-125 SNNLYTIKVAN
+125 SNNLYIIKVAN
-136 ILAKEGNFK
+136 TLAKEGNFK
-145 LSNHYFSKV
+145 LSNHYFGKA
-154 IVSKGE
+154 IVSKAE
-160 FMIEDLKCAAFV
+160 FMTEDLKCAAFV

-188 LRKRLIKEATTNK
+188 LRKRLIKEAIANK
-201 SKEVKEIKKSI
+201 SKDIKKDI
-212 CELEKNLISMYILS
+212 LELEKDLISTYILS

-231 AKSFIHDVLS
+231 AKSFIEEILS
-241 NKSIDKNHEFDI
+241 NKFIDKNHEFDI

-264 EESERFKNLY
+264 EESERFKSLY
-274 NKLYTLYKIEENNKN
+274 NKLYSLYKINESNKN
-289 YAPLKFDYSF
+289 YAHLKFDYSF

-308 MSKNYFEAIKSF
+308 MSKNYFELIKSF
-320 NMPEFNIYNLDEI
+320 DMPEFNIYNLDEI
-333 LNYLNAVIKATAAL
+333 LNYLNAVIKATTVL

-367 NYVGKGNIENWEKT
+367 NYVGKENIENWEKT
-381 VNSWETSFINFDY
+381 VNSWEISFINFDY
-394 LMTLVEVQKTMDID
+394 IMNLIEVQKTMDID
-408 YILDS
+408 NILES
-413 LKVAEKGNKN
+413 LKIAEKGNPN

-431 VDKIFSLDRTSFKKL
+431 VDKIFSLDRMSFKKL
-446 CSNIMKSK
+446 CGNIMKSK
-454 FSDYVIIQEYNDAT
+454 FSDYVIVQEYTDAT
-468 HPANNGEEIN
+468 HPANSGEEIN
-478 YLTYNIKGSKKD
+478 YLTYNIKGSKKE

-521 KNGILIAPVELSNS
+521 KSGVLIAPVELSNS

-543 DKIRVYT
+543 EKIRVYT

>member
-1 MEDIYIYLAVSV
+1 MEDIFIYLAVSV
-13 FLVIASLLILRN
+13 FLIISSSIILKN
-25 IFYKNGKKS
+25 IFYRDGKKNP
-34 SKDIKRTIEEL
+34 KDIKKTIEEL

-68 IGEEESALEKFE
+68 IGKIELALEKYE
-80 MLANN
+80 LLANN
-85 GILEKKEELNI
+85 GILEKREELNI

-125 SNNLYTIKVAN
+125 SNNLYIIKVAN
-136 ILAKEGNFK
+136 TLAKEGNFK
-145 LSNHYFSKV
+145 LSNHYFGKA
-154 IVSKGE
+154 IVSKAE
-160 FMIEDLKCAAFV
+160 FMTEDLKCAAFV

-188 LRKRLIKEATTNK
+188 LRKRLIKEAIANK
-201 SKEVKEIKKSI
+201 SKDIKKDI
-212 CELEKNLISMYILS
+212 LELEKDLISTYILS

-231 AKSFIHDVLS
+231 AKSFIEDILS
-241 NKSIDKNHEFDI
+241 NKFIDKNHEFDI

-264 EESERFKNLY
+264 EESERFKSLY
-274 NKLYTLYKIEENNKN
+274 NKLYSLYKINESNKN
-289 YAPLKFDYSF
+289 YAHLKFDYSF

-308 MSKNYFEAIKSF
+308 MSKNYFELIKSF
-320 NMPEFNIYNLDEI
+320 DMPEFNIYNLDEI
-333 LNYLNAVIKATAAL
+333 LNYLNAVIKATTVL

-367 NYVGKGNIENWEKT
+367 NYVGKENIENWEKT
-381 VNSWETSFINFDY
+381 VNSWEISFINFDY
-394 LMTLVEVQKTMDID
+394 IMNLIEVQKTMDID
-408 YILDS
+408 NILES
-413 LKVAEKGNKN
+413 LKIAEKGNPN

-431 VDKIFSLDRTSFKKL
+431 VDKIFSLDRMSFKKL
-446 CSNIMKSK
+446 CGNIMKSK
-454 FSDYVIIQEYNDAT
+454 FSDYVIVQEYTDAT
-468 HPANNGEEIN
+468 HPANSGEEIN
-478 YLTYNIKGSKKD
+478 YLTYNIKGSKKE

-521 KNGILIAPVELSNS
+521 KSGVLIAPVELSNS

-543 DKIRVYT
+543 EKIRVYT

>member
-1 MEDIYIYLAVSV
+1 MEDIFIYLAVSV
-13 FLVIASLLILRN
+13 FLIISSSIILKN
-25 IFYKNGKKS
+25 IFYRDGKKN
-34 SKDIKRTIEEL
+34 SKDIKKTIEEL

-68 IGEEESALEKFE
+68 IGKIELALEKYE
-80 MLANN
+80 LLANN
-85 GILEKKEELNI
+85 GILEKREELNI

-125 SNNLYTIKVAN
+125 SNNLYIIKVAN
-136 ILAKEGNFK
+136 TLAKEGNFK
-145 LSNHYFSKV
+145 LSNHYFGKA
-154 IVSKGE
+154 IVSKAE
-160 FMIEDLKCAAFV
+160 FMTEDLKCAAFV

-188 LRKRLIKEATTNK
+188 LRKRLIKEAITNK
-201 SKEVKEIKKSI
+201 SKDIKKDI
-212 CELEKNLISMYILS
+212 LELEKDLISIYILS

-231 AKSFIHDVLS
+231 AKSFIEDILS
-241 NKSIDKNHEFDI
+241 NKFIDKNHEFDI

-264 EESERFKNLY
+264 EESERFKSLY
-274 NKLYTLYKIEENNKN
+274 NKLYSLYKINESNKN
-289 YAPLKFDYSF
+289 YAHLKFDYSF

-308 MSKNYFEAIKSF
+308 MSKNYFELIKSF
-320 NMPEFNIYNLDEI
+320 DMPEFNIYNLDEI
-333 LNYLNAVIKATAAL
+333 LNYLNAVIKATTVL

-367 NYVGKGNIENWEKT
+367 NYVGKENIENWEKT
-381 VNSWETSFINFDY
+381 VNSWEISFINFDY
-394 LMTLVEVQKTMDID
+394 IMNLIEVQKTMDID
-408 YILDS
+408 NILES
-413 LKVAEKGNKN
+413 LKIAEKGNPN

-431 VDKIFSLDRTSFKKL
+431 VDKIFSLDRMSFKKL
-446 CSNIMKSK
+446 CGNIMKSK
-454 FSDYVIIQEYNDAT
+454 FSDYVIVQEYTDAT
-468 HPANNGEEIN
+468 HPANSGEEIN
-478 YLTYNIKGSKKD
+478 YLTYNIKGSKKE

-521 KNGILIAPVELSNS
+521 KSGVLIAPVELSNS

-543 DKIRVYT
+543 EKIRVYT